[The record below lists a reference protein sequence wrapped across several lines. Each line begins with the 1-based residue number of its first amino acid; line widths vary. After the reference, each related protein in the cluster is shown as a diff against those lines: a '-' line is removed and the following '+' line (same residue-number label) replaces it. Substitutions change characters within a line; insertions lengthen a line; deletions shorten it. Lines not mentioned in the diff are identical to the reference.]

1 MSGAPLVRARRTSA
15 LNLHYG
21 EPVFAPGHTRI
32 LTSSPAANIA
42 QDKADDNRA
51 DSYERHFDSQH
62 DDFTAFSRTPLLA
75 KNPLEF
81 RDFATLR
88 TEVRV
93 ILTTLANTEKLT
105 NCAM

>member
-1 MSGAPLVRARRTSA
+1 LWRTGFVPD
-15 LNLHYG
+15 YT
-21 EPVFAPGHTRI
+21 PV

-93 ILTTLANTEKLT
+93 ILKTLANTEKLT